1 MRITRRFL
9 LSLLLVVGAGLPHA
23 ARAQDPQVMM
33 PAQSA
38 EKAKDLLQQAIQ
50 ALGGDAYLA
59 VRDVS
64 VIGRLG
70 QFGHSGDLTGYTVF
84 YDFSK
89 LPDKDRIEFS
99 SKRNIIEA
107 FDGDHGWVMDR
118 GGVSDASE
126 DSVKQRQEDLKVDI
140 DMILRYR
147 LKEPG
152 VILRYG
158 GFDVVELK
166 ESDWVELVD
175 SDQRRIRIALARS
188 THLPI
193 QERVETRDP
202 TYHTPSE
209 DITHFSNYH
218 PIQGVQTPFQIA
230 RERNGRKIFQ
240 AFFDDF
246 KYNTGLADS
255 LFTKQSLEERY
266 GKVGNK
272 YKDKK
277 NKNRAP

>member
-1 MRITRRFL
+1 
-9 LSLLLVVGAGLPHA
+9 
-23 ARAQDPQVMM
+23 MM

-38 EKAKDLLQQAIQ
+38 EKAKELLQQAIQ
-50 ALGGDAYLA
+50 ALGGDAYLS

-64 VIGRLG
+64 AIGRLG
-70 QFGHSGDLTGYTVF
+70 QFGHSGELTGYTVF

-89 LPDKDRIEFS
+89 LPDKDRIEYS
-99 SKRNIIEA
+99 SKRNIIEV
-107 FDGDHGWVMDR
+107 FDGDRGWVMDR

-126 DSVKQRQEDLKVDI
+126 DSVKQQQENLKVDI
-140 DMILRYR
+140 DLILRYR

-152 VILRYG
+152 LVFRYG
-158 GFDVVELK
+158 GSDVVELK
-166 ESDWVELVD
+166 ESDWVEITD
-175 SDQRRIRIALARS
+175 SGQRTIRIALARS

-266 GKVGNK
+266 DKVGNK

-277 NKNRAP
+277 NKNSAP